1 MLLALGAAGVVA
13 ETTEGATIP
22 KATYVKRAD
31 AICLDVATKAV
42 ALQSEARR
50 RVGAATSRAE
60 VRRIF
65 VEIYRRQLGLI
76 QSMRRRLVAIG
87 TPRGAAATARALVVG
102 IRSGEDALRDVI
114 MALENGADAAPRAR
128 SRATATCRSQAPA
141 LSSGRHSASGLV
153 ARACDEPAARRSC
166 SSSSTRFVRPSPR
179 IDAPPSETTLSGP
192 SSMRS

>member
-1 MLLALGAAGVVA
+1 MRFRPFGPVLATLLALGAAGVVA
-13 ETTEGATIP
+13 ETMEGATIP

-50 RVGAATSRAE
+50 RIGAATSRAE

-65 VEIYRRQLGLI
+65 AEIYRRQLGLI

-87 TPRGAAATARALVVG
+87 TPRGAAATARALVDG

-114 MALENGADAAPRAR
+114 TALENGADAAAARA
-128 SRATATCRSQAPA
+128 
-141 LSSGRHSASGLV
+141 V
-153 ARACDEPAARRSC
+153 ARYRDVSLASARAVKRSSLGFRACGAG
-166 SSSSTRFVRPSPR
+166 V
-179 IDAPPSETTLSGP
+179 
-192 SSMRS
+192 

>member
-1 MLLALGAAGVVA
+1 MRFRPFGPILVTLLALAASGVVV

-22 KATYVKRAD
+22 RATYVKRAD

-65 VEIYRRQLGLI
+65 AEIYRRQLRLI

-87 TPRGAAATARALVVG
+87 TPRGAAATARALVGG
-102 IRSGEDALRDVI
+102 IRSGEDALHDVITAIENDDAAAATRAVALYRDVS
-114 MALENGADAAPRAR
+114 LT
-128 SRATATCRSQAPA
+128 S
-141 LSSGRHSASGLV
+141 
-153 ARACDEPAARRSC
+153 ARAVKRSSLGFRAC
-166 SSSSTRFVRPSPR
+166 GAGV
-179 IDAPPSETTLSGP
+179 
-192 SSMRS
+192 